1 MMLPPTLR
9 PNMSIAALPRRP
21 WGWTVLLLVSLF
33 FSARAFAEDTPLR
46 VQLVWGTNDPK
57 PENDKLKEV
66 DSKLADELRSLLKWM
81 NYFQVEEK
89 VINLPHKG
97 DQKVK
102 LSPKCEVVLRYKD
115 ENTVEIQ
122 LIGEGQLY
130 GKPQQKQI
138 AELKGGHR
146 WTIGGKDTQKW
157 GDAWFVVVSV
167 PPDKK

>member
-1 MMLPPTLR
+1 ML
-9 PNMSIAALPRRP
+9 IAALSRRP
-21 WGWTVLLLVSLF
+21 WGWAFLLLASLF
-33 FSARAFAEDTPLR
+33 FSTEAFAEDTTLR

-57 PENDKLKEV
+57 PESDKHLKEV
-66 DSKLADELRSLLKWM
+66 DAKLADELRSLLKWM

-89 VINLPHKG
+89 VIALPKKG
-97 DQKVK
+97 DQKLK
-102 LSPKCEVVLRYKD
+102 LSPKCEVVLRFKD

-130 GKPQQKQI
+130 GKPQQKQLQ
-138 AELKGGHR
+138 ELKGGHR

-167 PPDKK
+167 PPAKK